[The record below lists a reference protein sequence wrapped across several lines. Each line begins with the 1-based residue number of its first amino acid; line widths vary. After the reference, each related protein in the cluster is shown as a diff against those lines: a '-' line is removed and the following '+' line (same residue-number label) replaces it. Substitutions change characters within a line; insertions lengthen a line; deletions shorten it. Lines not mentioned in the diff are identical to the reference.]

1 MSIQISNPSFS
12 KRRPVLTVIIIEVLL
27 LLAVFAAGAY
37 ATIKELDYTAPVLI
51 SFIPIALVLI
61 VYLTWK
67 RKWSQMGFQSLR
79 EIPKNNWLYY
89 LPLVVILVVLSF
101 NGFRNVT
108 VSEVLFFI
116 FFTLLVGFVEET
128 LYRGLILRT
137 LLAKSVTAAVVTSSI
152 LFSVTHLLNL
162 LSGQNTNQTILQIIY
177 ALVMGVAL
185 ALLIVKNHNIIPL
198 ILFHFLH
205 NLIQFLSIENENNTV
220 LGVDVLIIVVLVMYC
235 VWLLMSLKSK
245 GVQPQI
251 NKGSSLV

>member
-1 MSIQISNPSFS
+1 MSIQTSKASFS

-67 RKWSQMGFQSLR
+67 RKWSEMGFQSLR
-79 EIPKNNWLYY
+79 NIPKKNWLYY
-89 LPLVVILVVLSF
+89 LPLVVLLITISLK
-101 NGFRNVT
+101 GFREVT

-162 LSGQNTNQTILQIIY
+162 LSGQNTIQTIMQIIY

-198 ILFHFLH
+198 ILFHFVH
-205 NLIQFLSIENENNTV
+205 NLIQFLSIENEKNSV
-220 LGVDVLIIVVLVMYC
+220 LGVDVLIIMVLVMYC
-235 VWLLMSLKSK
+235 VWLLMSLKSRV
-245 GVQPQI
+245 VQPQI
-251 NKGSSLV
+251 NKGSSHM